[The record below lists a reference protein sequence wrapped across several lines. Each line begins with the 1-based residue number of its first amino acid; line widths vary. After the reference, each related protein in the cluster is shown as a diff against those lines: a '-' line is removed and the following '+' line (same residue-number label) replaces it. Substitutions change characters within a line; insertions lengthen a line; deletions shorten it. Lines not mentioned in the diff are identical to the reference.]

1 LEGVKVRDVIKLIE
15 RDGWRL
21 DRQRGSHRIY
31 RHNSKRGIVVVAGA
45 RGNDVRAGTLGSIIR
60 QAGMKGTGRD

>member
-1 LEGVKVRDVIKLIE
+1 VKVRDVIELIE

-21 DRQRGSHRIY
+21 DRQRGSHHIY
-31 RHNSKRGIVVVAGA
+31 NHNSKQGIVVMAGA
-45 RGNDVRAGTLGSIIR
+45 HGSDVPAGTLGSILR

>member
-1 LEGVKVRDVIKLIE
+1 MKVRDAIKLIE

-31 RHNSKRGIVVVAGA
+31 THNSKRGTVTVAGA
-45 RGNDVRAGTLGSIIR
+45 RGDDLRAGTLGSILR
-60 QAGMKGTGRD
+60 QAGMKGNRQ

>member
-1 LEGVKVRDVIKLIE
+1 MKVREVITLIK
-15 RDGWRL
+15 RDGWQL

-31 RHNSKRGIVVVAGA
+31 RHESKRGIVVVAGA
-45 RGNDVRAGTLGSIIR
+45 RGRDVPVGTLRSILR